1 MSSPSSSTVASATS
15 AVHQRQLQGVVVSAS
30 TPFTAIVRVDRRIT
44 HPKYGKIYT
53 MSKRYHVHDAKRIV
67 KLGDVIVFEACRP
80 MSRLKRWR
88 YVSHVS
94 SATPTNV

>member
-1 MSSPSSSTVASATS
+1 
-15 AVHQRQLQGVVVSAS
+15 
-30 TPFTAIVRVDRRIT
+30 
-44 HPKYGKIYT
+44 